1 MKVKNL
7 LLAGLAVA
15 AMTACS
21 NEIDEIVDNGNQTP
35 ETAFMQ
41 LSFEV
46 PGSRATSVENKDDEQ
61 GTADEYGVQTVD
73 VKLSYND
80 GSTKEISKPIA
91 DFDVAKDGQTL
102 ILTNVEVVPAGT
114 IKEATAVLNKKTLN
128 PWSTDPFEVTGSG
141 LNYLN
146 SGIAEAKNFLMSGKI
161 TENKEFIAGKTTN
174 IVIPVSRVSAK
185 LDEVTDTK
193 VFTIAANED
202 AGAKINETMTI
213 TLDKYSYGNLALKS
227 NILEGDVASQKYFH
241 KYGTAK
247 DTYAYNEMS
256 NDAVVYCLEN
266 AAADGLQKNSTYV
279 LYKAKVTFGGVAPTA
294 PFYVWNNT
302 VYKTLAELKAAN
314 AGIGESFSDD
324 STQADFLA
332 KHVYKYENGEC
343 FYMTEVDYSTNAHK
357 IIRNTWYKL
366 EVESIAKLGF
376 PTPEVPPTFD
386 EAYMNLKITI
396 NPWKVRFNKIQF

>member
-21 NEIDEIVDNGNQTP
+21 NDIDEIVDNGNQTP

-227 NILEGDVASQKYFH
+227 NILEGDVASQTYFH
-241 KYGTAK
+241 EYGTAK
-247 DTYAYNEMS
+247 NVYAYNEMS

-266 AAADGLQKNSTYV
+266 AAADGLQNNSTYV
-279 LYKAKVTFGGVAPTA
+279 LYKAKVTFGDVAPIA

-324 STQADFLA
+324 STQAEFLA